1 MNAAI
6 DVSDTILR
14 TERLVL
20 RPWRRSDLDD
30 FFEYASVPGTGEMA
44 GWGHHRSIE
53 DSEAILQRFIEKKRT
68 FAIEYRGPGHLQ
80 PGKVIGSL
88 GIEEYR
94 EKYYPELADKKAREL
109 GFVLSKDYWGLGIMP
124 EAVNAV
130 LHWLFSDIG
139 LDAVTCS
146 HFIRNR
152 QSARVQ
158 EKCGFRHHSF
168 GEYFTQT
175 GTIEKDEHRIM
186 TAEDY
191 RMQIKPLSTGS
202 ISYLELLD
210 ADDNLY
216 WGTDHA
222 SGDLYEAGELYDS
235 GRGIRSNRLIFV
247 SLKDGKVSEPLPAGD
262 GQYFGKPVMWE
273 GRAYFLLVD
282 FKARRIFI
290 YRCSED
296 LSSAEVF
303 VQLSLDEVPDCY
315 NLMLDTAPLILT
327 RQGPDKVFQVVWPD
341 KCEFV
346 LDDTETFDCR
356 DGDVLI
362 FSRWFEDPDYRE
374 DTVLR
379 RYPGGEVIETLS
391 GPLMVMKDGKKWLLE
406 RSASGCEG
414 TAEGKDAR

>member
-1 MNAAI
+1 MNAPI
-6 DVSDTILR
+6 DVSNTIIR

-30 FFEYASVPGTGEMA
+30 FFEYASVPGVGEMA

-53 DSEAILQRFIEKKRT
+53 DSEAILQRFIDHKRT
-68 FAIEYRGPGHLQ
+68 FAIEYRGLGLLQ

-88 GIEEYR
+88 GIEEYK
-94 EKYYPELADKKAREL
+94 EKYYPELADLQVREL

-130 LHWLFSDIG
+130 LDWLFNELG

-146 HFIRNR
+146 HFTRNR

-168 GEYFTQT
+168 GEYSTQT

-186 TAEDY
+186 TSEDY
-191 RMQIKPLSTGS
+191 KMQIKPLSTGS
-202 ISYLELLD
+202 INYLELLD
-210 ADDNLY
+210 AEKNLY
-216 WGTDHA
+216 WGTDHT
-222 SGDLYEAGELYDS
+222 SGDLYEAEEIYNS

-247 SLKDGKVSEPLPAGD
+247 SLADGRVFEPLFAEE
-262 GQYFGKPVMWE
+262 GQYFGKPAVWE
-273 GRAYFLLVD
+273 GRVYFLLVD
-282 FKARRIFI
+282 FEARRILI

-296 LSSAEVF
+296 LRSAEVF

-315 NLMLDTAPLILT
+315 NLMLDTAPLVLT
-327 RQGPDKVFQVVWPD
+327 RQGPDKRFQVVWPD
-341 KCEFV
+341 KGEFE
-346 LDDTETFDCR
+346 LSGTETFDCR
-356 DGDVLI
+356 DGEVMI

-379 RYPGGEVIETLS
+379 KYPGGEIIETLN

-406 RSASGCEG
+406 R
-414 TAEGKDAR
+414 